1 MSTNKLTDDRSV
13 SYIVIVVTVW
23 SSAVLIITNHREL
36 IKRGE
41 QCLKSLVNFVLKN
54 KLAVWLLT
62 IIVTAAGIYSGTK
75 MKMESIPDVSIPY
88 LIVMDVYPG
97 ATAEQVMVEVSI
109 PMEQTIEGLEDV
121 KAVFSNSSA
130 NVAQLQ
136 IEYEYGVDMDEKK
149 RELEAAL
156 DNITLPEA
164 AEEPSI
170 MALSMN
176 MMPVLALSI
185 ASTEED
191 IVDLSTTVEETI
203 LPKINNIDGVGS
215 TTITGQHIEEV
226 QFTYNQEKLEA
237 LGLTEDTVKQM
248 VQASDMA
255 LSLGLQE
262 FEEGEEAVA
271 VDGDIKTVD
280 ELKEILIPVTPTAE
294 NPTPFVTL
302 GDIAKIETVGKVQ
315 SISRTNGEEA
325 IAIQI
330 TKGQQANTVEVV
342 NEIKDL
348 IEEEKEAIDG
358 LVIDVTLDQGKPI
371 EDSVF
376 TMVEKA
382 LFGGLFAVIII
393 LLFLRD
399 VKSTLISIVSI
410 PVSIFMAFLL
420 LNWLDITL
428 NIMTLGAITVA
439 IGRVIDDSIVVVEN
453 IYRRM
458 NLENEKL
465 RGRALIREATI
476 EMFKPILSSTLV
488 TVAVFAP
495 LMFVGGMVGELF
507 RPFAL
512 TMAFALGASL
522 IVAITIVPALSH
534 FLFRKNLYGEKKG
547 KEHKEVGRLATWY
560 KGVLAKALNHKIITS
575 VIAVALLAG
584 SLALTPIIG
593 FSFMGSEE
601 EKTIYLT
608 YTPAAGELEA
618 ESLENIEEVEQELMK
633 REDIDIVQISYNN
646 SASTDMSS
654 IMTGGAKGA
663 LMYLIFDPDMKD
675 FPEVKKEVEDYVFN
689 IDHSGEWKSQNM
701 AMGSMS
707 SNEVSYTLYSED
719 LEDLN
724 EAVNQVEDALKDVK
738 NLEDVT
744 SDMENPYV
752 EHVLKV
758 DQQDVLQYGL
768 TTAQIVGALANTG
781 SEDVLT
787 TVENDGE
794 KIDVIVQREAKTDAK
809 SIDELLKTQIPTAL
823 GTTMPL
829 SELVSVEE
837 GTTYNTLAR
846 SEGEYYSTVSGTVT
860 TDDVSAA
867 TTAADKKIDE
877 LDLPKGVTLG
887 VSGVAADMQE
897 TFTQLGVA
905 MLAAILIVYFIL
917 VVTFGEGLAP
927 FAILFSLP
935 FAVIGSFVGL
945 WIAGETISVSVMM
958 GLLMLIGIV
967 VTNAIVLVDRIIHM
981 EREGMSIRDA
991 IIEAGATRL
1000 RPILMT
1006 AIATIGAMVPMV
1018 FGAGGAG
1025 LISKGL
1031 AITVIGG
1038 LTSSTLLTLVIVPIV
1053 YEVLSKMLKKNRRE
1067 IEEN

>member
-1 MSTNKLTDDRSV
+1 M
-13 SYIVIVVTVW
+13 
-23 SSAVLIITNHREL
+23 
-36 IKRGE
+36 
-41 QCLKSLVNFVLKN
+41 KSLVNFVLKN

-62 IIVTAAGIYSGTK
+62 IIITVSGIYSGTR

-88 LIVMDVYPG
+88 LIVMGVYPG
-97 ATAEQVMVEVSI
+97 ATAEQVMEEISM

-121 KAVFSNSSA
+121 KAVYSNSSA
-130 NVAQLQ
+130 NVAQVQ
-136 IEYEYGVDMDEKK
+136 IEYEYGVNMDEKK
-149 RELEAAL
+149 RDLESAI
-156 DNITLPEA
+156 DNIALPED

-176 MMPVLALSI
+176 MMPVVALSI
-185 ASTEED
+185 SSTEGD
-191 IVDLSTTVEETI
+191 IVDLSATVEDKI
-203 LPKINNIDGVGS
+203 LPEIENIDGVGS
-215 TTITGQHIEEV
+215 TTITGQHLEEV
-226 QFTYNQEKLEA
+226 EFTYDQAKMEE
-237 LGLTEDTVKQM
+237 LGLTEETVKQM

-262 FEEGEEAVA
+262 YEEGEEALA
-271 VDGDIKTVD
+271 IDGDIKTVD
-280 ELKEILIPVTPTAE
+280 QLKELKIPVTPSEA
-294 NPTPFVTL
+294 NPNPFVEL
-302 GDIAKIETVGKVQ
+302 GDIATIETVGHVQ

-330 TKGQQANTVEVV
+330 TKGQQANTVDVV
-342 NEIKDL
+342 NAVKDV
-348 IEEEKEAIDG
+348 IAEQEEGIDG
-358 LVIDVTLDQGKPI
+358 LVIDVTLDQAEPI
-371 EDSVF
+371 EDSVY

-382 LFGGLFAVIII
+382 LFGGLFAIIII

-399 VKSTLISIVSI
+399 FKSTIISIVSI

-458 NLENEKL
+458 HLKEEKL
-465 RGRALIREATI
+465 SGRALIREATI

-522 IVAITIVPALSH
+522 LVAITIVPALSH
-534 FLFRKNLYGEKKG
+534 FLFRKSLYGEKKAS
-547 KEHKEVGRLATWY
+547 KHKEVGRLATWY
-560 KGVLAKALNHKIITS
+560 KGVLVKVLNHKIITS
-575 VIAVALLAG
+575 ILAVVLLAG
-584 SLALTPIIG
+584 SLALTPLIG

-608 YTPAAGELEA
+608 YTPAAGELE
-618 ESLENIEEVEQELMK
+618 EETLENLEEVEQELMK
-633 REDIDIVQISYNN
+633 RDDLKTVQLSFNN
-646 SASTDMSS
+646 SNSTDASS
-654 IMTGGAKGA
+654 IMMGGTNGA
-663 LMYLIFDPDMKD
+663 LMYLFFEDDTEN
-675 FPEVKKEVEDYVFN
+675 FPEVKEEVEDYVFN
-689 IDHSGEWKSQNM
+689 IGQSGEWKSQDM
-701 AMGSMS
+701 MGSGGMA
-707 SNEVSYTLYSED
+707 SNEVSYTLYSENLD
-719 LEDLN
+719 DLN
-724 EAVNQVEDALKDVK
+724 AAVNQVEDALKEVD
-738 NLEDVT
+738 NLEDVE

-752 EHVLKV
+752 EHVLQI
-758 DQQDVLQYGL
+758 DHEHVLQYGL
-768 TTAQIVGALANTG
+768 TTGQIVGALTATG
-781 SEDVLT
+781 SEEVLT

-794 KIDVIVQREAKTDAK
+794 EMDVIVQREEKTDAATF
-809 SIDELLKTQIPTAL
+809 DELLETEIPTAT
-823 GTTMPL
+823 GTTVPL
-829 SELVSVEE
+829 SELVTTEE
-837 GTTYNTLAR
+837 GTTYNTLSR
-846 SEGEYYSTVSGTVT
+846 SEGEFYATVSGTVT

-867 TTAADKKIDE
+867 TTQADEQIDE
-877 LDLPKGVTLG
+877 LELPDSVEVGVA
-887 VSGVAADMQE
+887 GVAADMQE
-897 TFTQLGVA
+897 TFTQLGIA
-905 MLAAILIVYFIL
+905 MLAAVLIVYFIL

-981 EREGMSIRDA
+981 ERDGMSLRDA
-991 IIEAGATRL
+991 IVEAGATRL

-1006 AIATIGAMVPMV
+1006 AIATIGAMTPMV
-1018 FGAGGAG
+1018 LGGAG
-1025 LISKGL
+1025 SALISKGL

-1038 LTSSTLLTLVIVPIV
+1038 LTSSTILTLLIVPIV
-1053 YEVLSKMLKKNRRE
+1053 YELLSKMLKKNRKE